1 MKDEPSRPAR
11 HLVFRLGMT
20 ALAVALGTLLVVPFI
35 ALVLDGGPLAILRG
49 FECSLT
55 LPALR
60 LSMETTAI
68 SIVLVV
74 VGGTPLAWWLARS
87 KWRSARWL
95 ETLLQL
101 PVVIPPAV
109 GGIALLLA
117 FGRRG
122 LFGPWLDRMGFAPT
136 FNTIAVVMAQVF
148 VSAPFY
154 LHAATLAFSRLSP
167 DLLAVAR
174 SLGASP
180 PRLFFRVALPLARP
194 ALIGGAAMSWAR
206 ALGEFGAT
214 LMFAGNMTGRTQ
226 TLPLAIYT
234 ALEIDVRTA
243 QALSLLLV
251 VFAFG
256 LLLALRR
263 INQAPAS
270 VGRGAVAGR

>member
-1 MKDEPSRPAR
+1 
-11 HLVFRLGMT
+11 MT
-20 ALAVALGTLLVVPFI
+20 VLAVGLGTLLVVPFI
-35 ALVLDGGPLAILRG
+35 ALLLDGGPLAILRG

-55 LPALR
+55 LPALE

-74 VGGTPLAWWLARS
+74 LGGTPLAWWLARS
-87 KWRSARWL
+87 KWRSAKWL

-122 LFGPWLDRMGFAPT
+122 IFGPWLDRMGFAPT

-154 LHAATLAFSRLSP
+154 LHAATLAFSRLNQ
-167 DLLAVAR
+167 DLLAAAR

-180 PRLFFRVALPLARP
+180 PRLFFRVALPLAKP

-214 LMFAGNMTGRTQ
+214 LMFAGNMTGKTQ

-234 ALEIDVRTA
+234 ALEIDLRTA

-251 VFAFG
+251 VFAFA
-256 LLLALRR
+256 LLLVLRR

-270 VGRGAVAGR
+270 VGRGVPSSR

>member
-1 MKDEPSRPAR
+1 MTQSRYG
-11 HLVFRLGMT
+11 LGRNLGYRVGM
-20 ALAVALGTLLVVPFI
+20 AVLALGLATLLVVPFI
-35 ALVLDGGPLAILRG
+35 ALLIDGGPLAILRG
-49 FECSLT
+49 FQCSLT
-55 LPALR
+55 LPALW
-60 LSMETTAI
+60 LSLETTVI
-68 SIVLVV
+68 SLVFVVL
-74 VGGTPLAWWLARS
+74 GGTPLAWWLAGS
-87 KWRSARWL
+87 KWRSAKWL

-122 LFGPWLDRMGFAPT
+122 IFGPWLERVGFAPT
-136 FNTIAVVMAQVF
+136 FNTIAVVMAQIF

-154 LHAATLAFSRLSP
+154 LHAATLAFGRLDQ
-167 DLLAVAR
+167 DLLAVGR

-180 PRLFFRVALPLARP
+180 PRLFFRVALPLAQP

-214 LMFAGNMTGRTQ
+214 LMFAGNMTGKTQ

-234 ALEIDVRTA
+234 ALEIDLRTA

-263 INQAPAS
+263 LNQSPAAI
-270 VGRGAVAGR
+270 GRKATSSR

>member
-1 MKDEPSRPAR
+1 MAA
-11 HLVFRLGMT
+11 LAGGLGM
-20 ALAVALGTLLVVPFI
+20 LLVLPFV

-49 FECSLT
+49 LECALT

-60 LSMETTAI
+60 LSLETTSLSVVI
-68 SIVLVV
+68 IVL
-74 VGGTPLAWWLARS
+74 GGTPLAWWLAGSR
-87 KWRSARWL
+87 WRSAKWV

-122 LFGPWLDRMGFAPT
+122 LLGGWIERMGFSPAFST
-136 FNTIAVVMAQVF
+136 AAVVIAQVF
-148 VSAPFY
+148 VAAPFY
-154 LHAATLAFSRLSP
+154 LQAATLAFSRLDP
-167 DLLAVAR
+167 QLLAVGR

-180 PRLFFRVALPLARP
+180 ARLFFGMALPLSRP
-194 ALIGGAAMSWAR
+194 ALTAGAAMSWAR

-214 LMFAGNMTGRTQ
+214 LMFAGNMTDKTQ

-234 ALEIDVRTA
+234 ALELDLRTA

-251 VFAFG
+251 LFAFA

-263 INQAPAS
+263 FNRSASLLPERVVGAP
-270 VGRGAVAGR
+270 